1 MVLATAE
8 QRNLRNL
15 NSTMVEVHSIATIAI
30 IMQGN
35 LKSLPTVLIIIDRAT
50 ANITATVTISIKVIV
65 PDCNYHKAIAITII
79 VTVRMGH

>member
-1 MVLATAE
+1 M
-8 QRNLRNL
+8 
-15 NSTMVEVHSIATIAI
+15 
-30 IMQGN
+30 
-35 LKSLPTVLIIIDRAT
+35 VLIIIDRAT